1 MTDDILHGPLV
12 GKIFRFALPA
22 AFTIICE
29 QLVNN
34 TDVVRLGK
42 YVGDSAMAAVGN
54 DTPVVSLLISLLV
67 GLSLGAN
74 VIMAQAL
81 GGKEKE
87 GARRILHRASSFLC
101 WWVSLLQQ
109 SVKS

>member
-22 AFTIICE
+22 AITIICE

-34 TDVVRLGK
+34 TDVILLGK

-54 DTPVVSLLISLLV
+54 DTPVVSLLVSLLV
-67 GLSLGAN
+67 GLSLGGQCDHGPG
-74 VIMAQAL
+74 I
-81 GGKEKE
+81 GRKEKR
-87 GARRILHRASSFLC
+87 GGP
-101 WWVSLLQQ
+101 QDPP
-109 SVKS
+109 